1 MSERLERQFYT
12 RGTLQVAKELLGKKL
27 VKGDKAGFI
36 VETEAY
42 IGPQDKAAHFY
53 QGKKTERNKV
63 AFKQGG
69 FIYIY
74 LCYGIHWMLNI
85 TTDQE
90 KPECVLVRA
99 LEPVDEEARKLSERK
114 EGSQLCCNG
123 PGKLTDWMNLNKD
136 FYGEDLVESERLW
149 LEEGKE
155 IEKDRIVSGPR
166 IGIDY
171 AEEWVDK
178 EWRFYVKGNDYV
190 ST

>member
-1 MSERLERQFYT
+1 MSERLGRQFYT
-12 RGTLQVAKELLGKKL
+12 RDTLQVAKDLLGKKL

-69 FIYIY
+69 FVYIY
-74 LCYGIHWMLNI
+74 LCYGVHWMLNI
-85 TTDQE
+85 TTDKE
-90 KPECVLVRA
+90 KPECVLIRA
-99 LEPVDEEARKLSERK
+99 LEPLDEKAKIEKEAS
-114 EGSQLCCNG
+114 G
-123 PGKLTDWMNLNKD
+123 PGKLTDWIGLNKD

-149 LEEGKE
+149 LEKGKPACRQAGQ
-155 IEKDRIVSGPR
+155 IKKDRIVSGPR

-171 AEEWVDK
+171 AEEWAEK
-178 EWRFYVKGNDYV
+178 PWRFYIKDNEFV
-190 ST
+190 S